1 MAGPCDSI
9 INRNYKI
16 ENLDLL
22 LSAVMGNNMTRKQ
35 QITRCIEHHYNVIL
49 SINNLIKLAMAVTPP
64 TQDKG

>member
-16 ENLDLL
+16 ENLDL